1 MNEELMM
8 ALGRLEGKVD
18 SLITRQALHD
28 QEMDKFDQRLRSI
41 ENSRSWL
48 IGAAAVFGAAGSFLF
63 QLITEGKP

>member
-48 IGAAAVFGAAGSFLF
+48 VGAAAVFGACGAFVF
-63 QLITEGKP
+63 QLLTEGHT